1 MKRRLRLSLGAWRC
15 LTNALDGGRG
25 ELKWH
30 TDLAYSL
37 SGIVHSSL
45 LRLQTASHAEALNG
59 IILSPPIFLL
69 GFWRSGTTLLH
80 ELLCCDPQFG
90 FPSTYA
96 CLNPS
101 HFLLTEAKFSTRNAP
116 ETKRPMD
123 AMPYSWASPQEDEF
137 ALLALGASSPYQAL
151 IMPSLL
157 RAPRTLVDIRQHS
170 VHNQQHWVATLKS
183 FLKLVTV
190 QQRRPLVLKSP
201 PHGYRLP
208 LLMSEF
214 PEAHYIIIERNPY
227 EVFASNLK
235 LWRTLLE
242 LYAVEPWTPEEIENF
257 VLEAYVVHEEAI
269 SQGSRKASS
278 HQLARVRYE
287 DIVADPVREME
298 RIYGELNLSNFDAVR
313 AAVEKYKEKVSSHR
327 RNHFV
332 MSPAQKI
339 RVEQCWGSFISAKG
353 YKWTEQYLRVES

>member
-1 MKRRLRLSLGAWRC
+1 MTRRLRLSLDAWRR
-15 LTNALDGGRG
+15 LAKAVDGRRSQV
-25 ELKWH
+25 KWH

-45 LRLQTASHAEALNG
+45 LRLQNASYAEALN
-59 IILSPPIFLL
+59 SVTPYPPVFLL

-80 ELLCCDPQFG
+80 EILCCDPQFG

-101 HFLLTEAKFSTRNAP
+101 HFLLTESKAGTRKAP
-116 ETKRPMD
+116 EIKRPMD
-123 AMPYSWASPQEDEF
+123 AMSYSWASPQEDEF
-137 ALLALGASSPYQAL
+137 ALLAMGAPSPYQAL
-151 IMPSLL
+151 IFPSLL
-157 RAPRTLVDIRQHS
+157 RAPRALVDMREHS
-170 VHNQQHWVATLKS
+170 RDDQERWLGSLHT
-183 FLKLVTV
+183 FLRMVTV
-190 QQRRPLVLKSP
+190 QQRKPIVLKSP

-208 LLMSEF
+208 LLLPEF
-214 PEAHYIIIERNPY
+214 LKAHYIVIERNPY

-257 VLEAYVVHEEAI
+257 VLEAYLVHEEAI
-269 SQGSRKASS
+269 SEGSRRASS

-298 RIYGELNLSNFDAVR
+298 RIYGELNLGNFDAVR
-313 AAVEKYKEKVSSHR
+313 SGVEKYREKVSRHT
-327 RNHFV
+327 RNRFV
-332 MSPAQKI
+332 LSPAQKD
-339 RVEQCWGSFISAKG
+339 RVEQCWGALINAKG
-353 YKWTEQYLRVES
+353 YEWPAQYLKVAS